1 MLVLADPNTYLKRWR
16 RASYY
21 ITVGLYSTEGSILQ
35 LEHMQQLGSVGIEP
49 TKRRQCCFIQLK
61 CRLNS
66 PFNFSLKIFCPR
78 TFFDEVV
85 LINLR
90 PQLKAFTSG
99 GRKRAR
105 CSLNARA

>member
-1 MLVLADPNTYLKRWR
+1 MLVLADPTTYLKRWR

-21 ITVGLYSTEGSILQ
+21 RTVIDGGFHSTVGTHAGTGFSGYTIG
-35 LEHMQQLGSVGIEP
+35 P
-49 TKRRQCCFIQLK
+49 TKRKQCCFMQLI
-61 CRLNS
+61 CRLIC

-78 TFFDEVV
+78 TCFDEVV